1 MIHSSLP
8 RKIILEKV
16 GERLKVRFPHSKF
29 AKILDFSL
37 GRRFAPRGP
46 ISLFDTSFGI
56 CKGSLSHLA
65 PKNHTI
71 KNFKAVKNEPE
82 VLAAAVRVLLQI
94 WPKLTFRE
102 IGRRPPGGSL
112 MVRVD
117 WKLLWNDSLWC
128 LEGVSVDFCSFE
140 KPFILPTKN
149 SKGQPPSFSF

>member
-46 ISLFDTSFGI
+46 ISLSDTIFGI

-65 PKNHTI
+65 PKNYLI
-71 KNFKAVKNEPE
+71 KNFKAVKNELE
-82 VLAAAVRVLLQI
+82 LLAAAVRALLQI
-94 WPKLTFRE
+94 WPKWTFRE
-102 IGRRPPGGSL
+102 IGRRPPGGSPL
-112 MVRVD
+112 VHVD
-117 WKLLWNDSLWC
+117 
-128 LEGVSVDFCSFE
+128 
-140 KPFILPTKN
+140 
-149 SKGQPPSFSF
+149 